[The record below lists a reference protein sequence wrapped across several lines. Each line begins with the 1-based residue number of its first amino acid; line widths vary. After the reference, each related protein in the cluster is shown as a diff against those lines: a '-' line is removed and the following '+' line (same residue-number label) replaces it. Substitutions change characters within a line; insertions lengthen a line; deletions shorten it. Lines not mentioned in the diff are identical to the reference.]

1 MKIGE
6 DYEEAKRVVIVA
18 IVDFEIDELKE
29 IDEMET
35 KWKLIETKNREK
47 ILTELLEIN
56 IISLKKAIRRKG
68 YKDGMKAGEK
78 IGEKA
83 GVEARN

>member
-6 DYEEAKRVVIVA
+6 DYEEAKRVV

-35 KWKLIETKNREK
+35 KWKLIETKNREN